1 MSVLTINKLTASV
14 GAEVTGLDSDLL
26 ATDDALGRAVL
37 DALEDNGVLV
47 FPGLG
52 LDPEAQVAF
61 CRRLGAIDHS
71 SDGHHPIAGIYPVTL
86 DKSKNS
92 SADYLRATFDWHID
106 GCTPTND
113 ECPQKATVLSAK
125 QVAERGGETEFANSY
140 AAYEAFSD
148 EEKQRFGALRV
159 VHSLEASQ
167 RRVHPDPSPE
177 LVAKWRSRPT
187 HEHPLVWTHRSG
199 RKSLVLGASADY
211 LRATFDWHIDG
222 CTPTNGECPQKA
234 TVLSAKQVAD
244 RGGETEFANSYA
256 AYEAFSEDEKERFGA
271 LRVMHSLE
279 ASQRRVHADPSPEL
293 LAKWR
298 SRPTHEHPLV
308 WTHRSGRKS
317 LVLGASADYVVGMG
331 LDEGRA
337 LLADLL
343 DRATRRD
350 LVYSHRWSVG
360 DTVIWDNNGVL
371 HRAAPYDRESPREM
385 LRTTVLGDEPIQ

>member
-1 MSVLTINKLTASV
+1 MSLLTINKLTASV
-14 GAEVTGLDSDLL
+14 GAEVTGLDSDML

-37 DALEDNGVLV
+37 ERWKTMACWCFRGWAWY
-47 FPGLG
+47 
-52 LDPEAQVAF
+52 PEAQVAF

-71 SDGHHPIAGIYPVTL
+71 SDGHHPVAGIYPVTL

-148 EEKQRFGALRV
+148 EEKKRFGALRV

-211 LRATFDWHIDG
+211 I
-222 CTPTNGECPQKA
+222 
-234 TVLSAKQVAD
+234 
-244 RGGETEFANSYA
+244 
-256 AYEAFSEDEKERFGA
+256 
-271 LRVMHSLE
+271 
-279 ASQRRVHADPSPEL
+279 
-293 LAKWR
+293 
-298 SRPTHEHPLV
+298 
-308 WTHRSGRKS
+308 
-317 LVLGASADYVVGMG
+317 VGMD

-337 LLADLL
+337 LLAELL
-343 DRATRRD
+343 DRATRPE

-371 HRAAPYDRESPREM
+371 HRAAPYDPSSPREM